1 MQILSKLSNYDII
14 SEFWML
20 RMSLGLRAKLWLQIT
35 TFFRIFHFV
44 KSCEP
49 NTILL
54 NAITTYSSTTVFMAH
69 NLTIK
74 RRSYF
79 YLWINVERLTRHCCC
94 HQVRWVGFSYLY
106 QLMHFCLHCHVIC
119 FFPLPFS
126 WAFLNRQYGH

>member
-1 MQILSKLSNYDII
+1 MHILSKLSNDDII
-14 SEFWML
+14 SEFWMP
-20 RMSLGLRAKLWLQIT
+20 RMSLGISARLWLQIT

-54 NAITTYSSTTVFMAH
+54 NPITTYSCTNFFMTP

-79 YLWINVERLTRHCCC
+79 LSMNKCKETYPSLLLSPGKMSGLFIFISIDAL
-94 HQVRWVGFSYLY
+94 L
-106 QLMHFCLHCHVIC
+106 L
-119 FFPLPFS
+119 PLPCNMFLS
-126 WAFLNRQYGH
+126 VAFFLSLPEWTI